1 MSCKRSKIVA
11 QAKAWL
17 GLKESDGSHKKIID
31 IYNSHKPLARGYAL
45 KYTDDWCSGTISAL
59 AIACGATDIIPTEVG
74 CEKHI
79 ALFKNMGIWV
89 EDDSYIPSPG
99 DIIFFDWDDN
109 GKGDNKGSSDH
120 VGIVEKVS
128 GNTITVIEG
137 NYSNS
142 VKRRTLQVNGRYIR
156 GYGVPKYDAEA
167 PTEIKT
173 EIKGENTV
181 NVTLRVLQKGSK
193 GNQVKALQRLLY
205 VMGYDLGKNKPIDG
219 NFGSKTDSAVR
230 AYQKSKGLTVDGIVG
245 AKTWG
250 SLLGVS

>member
-1 MSCKRSKIVA
+1 MSCARSKIVA

-17 GLKESDGSHKKIID
+17 GLNEYDGSHKKIID

-45 KYTDDWCSGTISAL
+45 KYTDAWCSGTVSAL

-109 GKGDNKGSSDH
+109 GSGDNKGVSDH
-120 VGIVEKVS
+120 VGIVETVS
-128 GNTITVIEG
+128 NGKITVIEG

-142 VKRRTLQVNGRYIR
+142 VKRRTLSVNGRYIR

-173 EIKGENTV
+173 ETTKEENTV
-181 NVTLRVLQKGSK
+181 NVTLNVLQKGSK
-193 GNQVKALQRLLY
+193 GEQVKALQRMLY
-205 VMGYDLGKNKPIDG
+205 AMGYNLGSNNPIDG
-219 NFGSKTDSAVR
+219 SFGSKTDSAVR

-250 SLLGVS
+250 SLLGT